1 MINFKYLSSGNEERI
16 YDYLNNLSNCQGCF
30 CTKSY
35 IRFLHAVS
43 GAPAVDIY
51 INGNMVS
58 NNLKLGELTDY
69 ILNYQGDHNIS
80 IYATGDN
87 KKPLLNKTITINKN
101 ASYTAAIAG
110 NINNYDLYLTKDNKE
125 EVPPFR
131 EAVVTY
137 TNYTPIDETLDL
149 YISDGTML
157 YKNVGFSD
165 YMPNILIFPTD
176 ERFDLKYSGTDE
188 LVTSTP
194 TIELQ
199 RNTYYS
205 LFSILDDDKVKL
217 IITLSGL
224 NYLDLC

>member
-16 YDYLNNLSNCQGCF
+16 YEYLNNLSNCQGCF

-51 INGNMVS
+51 INGNMVA
-58 NNLKLGELTDY
+58 NNLSLGEITDY
-69 ILNYQGDHNIS
+69 VLLYSGDYNVL
-80 IYATGDN
+80 IYAAGN
-87 KKPLLNKTITINKN
+87 VQNPLLNERVSVNKN
-101 ASYTAAIAG
+101 ASYTAAAAG
-110 NINNYDLYLTKDNKE
+110 TLDNFGLYLTKESKE

-131 EAVVTY
+131 EAVIAY
-137 TNYTPIDETLDL
+137 TNYTPTDKTLDL
-149 YISDGTML
+149 FISDGTAV
-157 YKNVGFSD
+157 YKDVGFSD
-165 YMPNILIFPTD
+165 SMPNVLIFPTD
-176 ERFDLKYSGTDE
+176 ERFDLKYSGSDE
-188 LVTSTP
+188 VVASTQ

-205 LFSILDDDKVKL
+205 LFSILDNSSVKL
-217 IITLSGL
+217 IITLNGL

>member
-51 INGNMVS
+51 INDNIVAS
-58 NNLKLGELTDY
+58 NLSIGQITDY
-69 ILNYQGDHNIS
+69 VLAYSGTYNIS
-80 IYATGDN
+80 IYAAGDTQN
-87 KKPLLNKTITINKN
+87 PLLNERVTINKN
-101 ASYTAAIAG
+101 ASYTAAVAG
-110 NINNYDLYLTKDNKE
+110 TLESFGLYVTKESKN
-125 EVPPFR
+125 EVPPYR

-137 TNYTPIDETLDL
+137 TNYTPVNNTLDL
-149 YISDGTML
+149 YISDGTAL
-157 YKNVGFSD
+157 FKNVGFTDS
-165 YMPNILIFPTD
+165 MPNILVFPTD
-176 ERFDLKYSGTDE
+176 ERFDLRYSGSNDI
-188 LVTSTP
+188 VASTQ

-205 LFSILDDDKVKL
+205 LFSILDGENIKL

>member
-51 INGNMVS
+51 INGTLVAYD
-58 NNLKLGELTDY
+58 LKIGEITDY
-69 ILNYQGDHNIS
+69 ILYYTGDYNIS
-80 IYATGDN
+80 MYATGDT

-101 ASYTAAIAG
+101 TSYTAAIAG
-110 NINNYDLYLTKDNKE
+110 TLNSFDLYLTKENKE

-131 EAVVTY
+131 EAVITY
-137 TNYTPIDETLDL
+137 ANYTPIDETLDL

-157 YKNVGFSD
+157 YKDIGFGDS
-165 YMPNILIFPTD
+165 MPNILIFPTD
-176 ERFDLKYSGTDE
+176 ERFDLKYSGTDV
-188 LVTSTP
+188 LVASTP

-205 LFSILDDDKVKL
+205 LFSILDGDKVRL

-224 NYLDLC
+224 NFLDLC